1 MPGIL
6 VPLML
11 IMLYQ
16 QAQTQRKIHWG
27 KRLCDQVRPFLVG
40 EKGDVYKVSGNGC
53 SKHGYPYHWPRGIE
67 TYIYLSIVVNAG

>member
-40 EKGDVYKVSGNGC
+40 EKGDVYKLSG
-53 SKHGYPYHWPRGIE
+53 
-67 TYIYLSIVVNAG
+67 